1 MICLHTFEIGSIDL
15 KTKELIDSK
24 THSSLTSCIFLIAC
38 GCVLFDYLGDW
49 AGKLVAGERKSKF
62 IGIFPSR
69 SFQIA

>member
-38 GCVLFDYLGDW
+38 GCVLLDYLGDW
-49 AGKLVAGERKSKF
+49 VGKLVAGERKASSLALF
-62 IGIFPSR
+62 R
-69 SFQIA
+69 AAA